1 MDDFKVD
8 NDVHRKDRST
18 MLVVEQNVF
27 EELTNRE
34 ENSCDDS
41 EITNHSLK
49 SYTSLNPGV
58 DKPESE
64 CNTISFHDQFSAHL
78 SLCIP
83 SDVDMNMQLV
93 SSSADC
99 VKEVAPVVPLESA
112 KEVSAGEG
120 VMQWKLE
127 MNDFISMFSECGDSS
142 CDSSVSEQ
150 SSVISSPCTPF
161 TVHSDKTQSEDLDRA
176 DIWVPS
182 LDLDEEDS
190 ALIIENEQFLD
201 ILSSDFPSP
210 SFSAVRSFQFGHFF
224 SSPATLHMEE
234 ANDADEAIFWPFERT
249 SYSTPE
255 FDKFMNISPRIST
268 MHIGLSEIQRKERF
282 SSVLAC
288 WAPPTKRLLLFSPLL
303 SPRRGNKQG
312 RALPSPPLLAGLG
325 QQLLTMA
332 GTLVLPV
339 ALGTTFAGRTK
350 KSHGSR
356 RPTSMLAML
365 LNRPVRMAA
374 FTGLRSVH
382 SFTTTPSSS
391 FRSTAA
397 SYRSSRRGRRSR
409 FVTRAMFERFTEK
422 AIKVIMLAQEEAR
435 RLGHNFVGTE
445 QVLLGLVGE
454 GTGIAAKVLKSMG
467 INLKDA
473 RVEVE
478 KIIGRG
484 NGFVAV
490 EIPFTPRA
498 KRVLEL
504 SLEEARQLG
513 HNYIGS
519 EHLLLGLLREGEGVA
534 ARVLE
539 SLGADPSNIRT
550 QVVRMIGE
558 TTEAVG
564 AGVGGGSSG
573 NKMPTLEEY
582 GTNLTK
588 LAEEGKLDPVVGR
601 EPQIERVIQI
611 LGRRTKNNPC
621 LIGEPGVG
629 KTAIAEGLAQRINSG
644 DVPETIEGKKV
655 ITLDMGLLVAGTK
668 YRGEFEE
675 RLKKL
680 MEEIKQS
687 DEIIL
692 FIDEVHTLI
701 GAGAAEGAIDAAN
714 ILKPALARG
723 ELQCIGATT
732 LDEYRKHVEKDPAL
746 ERRFQPV
753 KVPEPSVDETI
764 EILRG
769 LRERYEIHHKLSYTD
784 DSLIAAAKLSYQY
797 ISDRFLPDKAIDLI
811 DEAGSRVRLR
821 HAQVPEEA
829 RELDKE
835 LKQITKDKN
844 EAVRGQDFEKAGELR
859 DREMELKAQITALID
874 KSKEMIKAD
883 TASGETG
890 PMVHESDIQHIVS
903 SWTGI
908 PVEKVSTDE
917 SDKLL
922 KMEET
927 LHKRVIGQDE
937 AVKAI
942 SRSVRRARVGLKNPN
957 RPIASF
963 IFAGPTGV
971 GKSELAKTLASYYFG
986 SEEAMI
992 RLDMSEFM
1000 ERHTV
1005 SKLIGSPP
1013 GYVGYTEGG
1022 QLTEAVRRRPY
1033 SVVLFDEIE
1042 KAHPDVFNMMLQ
1054 ILEDGRLTDS
1064 KGRTVDFKNTL
1075 LIMTSNVGSSV
1086 IEKGGRKIGFDLES
1100 DEKDSSYG
1108 RIKSLVVEEM
1118 KQYFRPEFL
1127 NRLDEMI
1134 VFRQLTKLEVKEIA
1148 DIMLQEV
1155 FTRLK
1160 LKEINLQVTE
1170 KFKERVVDEGY
1181 NPSYGARPLRRAIM
1195 RLLEDSLAEKMLAG
1209 EVKEGDSAIVD
1220 VDSEGKVVVLNGQS
1234 GLPELQT
1241 PAVTV

>member
-1 MDDFKVD
+1 MARVL
-8 NDVHRKDRST
+8 VQST
-18 MLVVEQNVF
+18 N
-27 EELTNRE
+27 
-34 ENSCDDS
+34 
-41 EITNHSLK
+41 I
-49 SYTSLNPGV
+49 PGV
-58 DKPESE
+58 VAGRRLGQSKGSG
-64 CNTISFHDQFSAHL
+64 NAKRT
-78 SLCIP
+78 
-83 SDVDMNMQLV
+83 
-93 SSSADC
+93 
-99 VKEVAPVVPLESA
+99 VKMCCTLRAPGLR
-112 KEVSAGEG
+112 
-120 VMQWKLE
+120 
-127 MNDFISMFSECGDSS
+127 
-142 CDSSVSEQ
+142 
-150 SSVISSPCTPF
+150 ISS
-161 TVHSDKTQSEDLDRA
+161 
-176 DIWVPS
+176 
-182 LDLDEEDS
+182 
-190 ALIIENEQFLD
+190 
-201 ILSSDFPSP
+201 
-210 SFSAVRSFQFGHFF
+210 FS
-224 SSPATLHMEE
+224 
-234 ANDADEAIFWPFERT
+234 
-249 SYSTPE
+249 
-255 FDKFMNISPRIST
+255 
-268 MHIGLSEIQRKERF
+268 
-282 SSVLAC
+282 
-288 WAPPTKRLLLFSPLL
+288 
-303 SPRRGNKQG
+303 
-312 RALPSPPLLAGLG
+312 
-325 QQLLTMA
+325 
-332 GTLVLPV
+332 
-339 ALGTTFAGRTK
+339 
-350 KSHGSR
+350 
-356 RPTSMLAML
+356 
-365 LNRPVRMAA
+365 
-374 FTGLRSVH
+374 GLRSVNALDIMAKPGQDFY
-382 SFTTTPSSS
+382 SKMGVAIT
-391 FRSTAA
+391 
-397 SYRSSRRGRRSR
+397 SRRRKASR
-409 FVTRAMFERFTEK
+409 CVPKAMFERFTEK

-445 QVLLGLVGE
+445 QILLGLIGE

-484 NGFVAV
+484 SGFVAV

-539 SLGADPSNIRT
+539 NLGADPSNIRT
-550 QVVRMIGE
+550 QVIRMVGE
-558 TTEAVG
+558 STEAVG

-601 EPQIERVIQI
+601 QPQIERVVQI

-629 KTAIAEGLAQRINSG
+629 KTAIAEGLAQRIATG

-732 LDEYRKHVEKDPAL
+732 LDEYRKHIEKDPAL

-753 KVPEPSVDETI
+753 KVPEPTVDETI
-764 EILRG
+764 QILRG
-769 LRERYEIHHKLSYTD
+769 LRERYEIHHKLRYTD
-784 DSLIAAAKLSYQY
+784 EALVSAAQLSYQY

-821 HAQVPEEA
+821 HAQLPEEA
-829 RELDKE
+829 RELEKE
-835 LKQITKDKN
+835 RRQITKEKD
-844 EAVRGQDFEKAGELR
+844 EAVRSQDFEKAGELR
-859 DREMELKAQITALID
+859 DREKDLSAQISAVVD
-874 KSKEMIKAD
+874 KGKEMSKAESEAGD
-883 TASGETG
+883 VG
-890 PMVHESDIQHIVS
+890 PLVTEVDIQHIVS

-917 SDKLL
+917 SDRLL

-927 LHKRVIGQDE
+927 LHTRVIGQDE

-942 SRSVRRARVGLKNPN
+942 SRAIRRARVGLKNPN

-963 IFAGPTGV
+963 IFSGPTGV
-971 GKSELAKTLASYYFG
+971 GKSELAKALAAYYFG

-992 RLDMSEFM
+992 RLDMS
-1000 ERHTV
+1000 
-1005 SKLIGSPP
+1005 
-1013 GYVGYTEGG
+1013 YVGYTEGG

-1033 SVVLFDEIE
+1033 TVVLFDEIE

-1086 IEKGGRKIGFDLES
+1086 IEKGGRRIGFDL
-1100 DEKDSSYG
+1100 DY
-1108 RIKSLVVEEM
+1108 
-1118 KQYFRPEFL
+1118 
-1127 NRLDEMI
+1127 
-1134 VFRQLTKLEVKEIA
+1134 
-1148 DIMLQEV
+1148 
-1155 FTRLK
+1155 
-1160 LKEINLQVTE
+1160 
-1170 KFKERVVDEGY
+1170 ERG
-1181 NPSYGARPLRRAIM
+1181 
-1195 RLLEDSLAEKMLAG
+1195 
-1209 EVKEGDSAIVD
+1209 
-1220 VDSEGKVVVLNGQS
+1220 
-1234 GLPELQT
+1234 
-1241 PAVTV
+1241 